1 MYQSH
6 WGMQESPFRD
16 CLDPQFFYQSPTHD
30 EALARLHFLVEQH
43 RRLGLLMGT
52 DGSGKSLVLEVLA
65 AQLQRAGCAVAKLN
79 PIGMEPDE
87 LLWTLV
93 AQLGRNV
100 DRSQSTAVL
109 WRALTD
115 RLVELRYQRLDAV
128 VLLDDAE
135 QANQHVLPHLIRL
148 AKHDPSPHARL
159 TLILAGRRE
168 QMARLGATLLGMS
181 ELRIDLEPWERG
193 DIEGFLR
200 TSLKQ
205 AGCRNPVFDDP
216 AIARLCELSHG
227 VPRHVRQLAD
237 LALVAGAGHELNQI
251 DADVVESVFQE
262 LGAVEV

>member
-6 WGMQESPFRD
+6 WGLQESPFRD

-30 EALARLHFLVEQH
+30 EALARLQFLVEEH
-43 RRLGLLMGT
+43 RRLGLLMGP

-65 AQLQRAGCAVAKLN
+65 AQLQRAGCIVAKISLV
-79 PIGMEPDE
+79 GMEPDE
-87 LLWTLV
+87 ILWHLV
-93 AQLGRNV
+93 AQFGRNV
-100 DRSQSTAVL
+100 DRPQSTAAL

-115 RLVELRYQRLDAV
+115 RLTELRYQQLDAIA
-128 VLLDDAE
+128 LLDDAD
-135 QANQHVLPHLIRL
+135 QAGQQVLPHLIRL

-159 TLILAGRRE
+159 TLILTGCRA
-168 QMARLGATLLGMS
+168 QMGRLGATLLGMS
-181 ELRIDLEPWERG
+181 ELRVDLEPWERG

-200 TSLKQ
+200 SSLKQ

-227 VPRHVRQLAD
+227 IPRHVRQLAD
-237 LALVAGAGHELNQI
+237 LALVAGAGHDLSQI
-251 DADVVESVFQE
+251 DADVVESVFHE